1 MTGHDESATRLPA
14 VVELRRYTLQPG
26 RRETLIDLFERELVA
41 PQQAC
46 GMRLLGRFRDL
57 DLPDRF
63 VWLRGFPGMEAR
75 RQALAGFYGGPAW
88 RRHRDAANATMID
101 SDDVLLLRPVVDP
114 ADASATDAGTAAGA
128 EVIGVVCRFDVP
140 VDPAVPLHFRQRLW
154 PRFAA
159 AGAVLLGAF
168 ASEYAPNDFPALP
181 VRQGEHVF
189 AWFARVPVWDDGMR
203 AAWHAEAPPQRPR
216 EREVMRLRPTVG
228 SPW

>member
-1 MTGHDESATRLPA
+1 MSGRDVAALPA
-14 VVELRRYTLQPG
+14 VVELRRYALHPSC
-26 RRETLIDLFERELVA
+26 REALIDLFERELVA
-41 PQQAC
+41 PQEAC

-57 DLPDRF
+57 DVADRF

-101 SDDVLLLRPVVDP
+101 SDDVLLLRPVLDP
-114 ADASATDAGTAAGA
+114 ADLGATGAETAAGA
-128 EVIGVVCRFDVP
+128 EVIGAISRFDAP
-140 VDPAVPLHFRQRLW
+140 LDPAVPLHFRRRLW

-159 AGAVLLGAF
+159 AGAALLGGF

-181 VRQGEHVF
+181 VREGEHVF
-189 AWFARVPVWDDGMR
+189 AWFARVPVWDDAMR
-203 AAWHAEAPPQRPR
+203 AAWQADAPPQRPR
-216 EREVMRLRPTVG
+216 EHEVMRLRPTTG